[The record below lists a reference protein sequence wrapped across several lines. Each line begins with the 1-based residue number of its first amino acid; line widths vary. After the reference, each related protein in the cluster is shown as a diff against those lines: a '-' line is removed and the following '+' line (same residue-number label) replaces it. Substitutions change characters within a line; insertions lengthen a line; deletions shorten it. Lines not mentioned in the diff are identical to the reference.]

1 MPTETPY
8 TKIDPP
14 PESDRN
20 RWEFARP
27 RVDQDGMRRM
37 YCVETQEYWDYPEP
51 GKELSTWVDKA
62 MFEAEDIESG
72 ALKAPKVYLL
82 SATPD
87 PLGAI
92 AAAMMMYEG
101 RVVRDLSEI
110 TNDERKQYFE
120 ECFKTALRAPFE
132 FVDFHFMVEGVTRA
146 HTHQEVRQR
155 TAVFAQESMRF
166 AVKDKI
172 AARPGPI
179 TASDKS
185 LKSQWDDTME
195 FLWEKYQWMIANGV
209 PAEEARGIL
218 PHDTLTRLH
227 HKVNLRNLIDELGKR
242 TCTQAQFEWRMWA
255 ASVRDAIRRHQSFV
269 PYGDSIRTEHVE
281 WEHDVS
287 YDTDASG
294 VTNMDEPVVESKP
307 VKMYSDSTEGYY
319 TGWQFKLIAESPIFQ
334 PVCFE
339 SGRCMFKA
347 KMDRGCTIRERVENG
362 QFNMIDTAEWLADPT
377 AGWVR

>member
-1 MPTETPY
+1 MPDMTPY

-14 PESDRN
+14 PQSDRN
-20 RWEFARP
+20 RWELASP
-27 RVDQDGMRRM
+27 RTDTDGVRRY
-37 YCVETQEYWDYPEP
+37 YCVETQEYWDDPKQ

-87 PLGAI
+87 PLGSI

-101 RVVRDLSEI
+101 RVVRDLNEI
-110 TNDERKQYFE
+110 TNEERVEYFN

-166 AVKDKI
+166 AVKENI

-179 TASDKS
+179 TASDKRA
-185 LKSQWDDTME
+185 KEAWDETMD
-195 FLWEKYQWMIANGV
+195 FLWDKYNWLVNNGV

-255 ASVRDAIRRHQSFV
+255 ASVREAIKTHHAFV
-269 PYGDSIRTEHVE
+269 ADPGSIRS
-281 WEHDVS
+281 EHDAW
-287 YDTDASG
+287 DFPNADL
-294 VTNMDEPVVESKP
+294 TNLDEPDVGP
-307 VKMYSDSTEGYY
+307 PRHLARFPDSAEGRYN
-319 TGWQFKLIAESPIFQ
+319 GWQFKMIADSPIFQ
-334 PVCFE
+334 PICFE

-362 QFNMIDTAEWLADPT
+362 QFDLIDTAEWLMDPT
-377 AGWVR
+377 AGWSR

>member
-1 MPTETPY
+1 MTEP
-8 TKIDPP
+8 
-14 PESDRN
+14 S
-20 RWEFARP
+20 
-27 RVDQDGMRRM
+27 
-37 YCVETQEYWDYPEP
+37 
-51 GKELSTWVDKA
+51 KELSTFVDKA
-62 MFEAEDIESG
+62 MFDAEDIESG
-72 ALKAPKVYLL
+72 ALRAPKVYLL

-87 PLGAI
+87 PLGSI

-101 RVVRDLSEI
+101 RVIKDLADI
-110 TNDERKQYFE
+110 TNQERVEYFN

-132 FVDFHFMVEGVTRA
+132 TVDFHFMVEGVTRS

-155 TAVFAQESMRF
+155 TAMFAQESMRF
-166 AVKDKI
+166 AVKDNLQDSVRLGPLTAQRKE
-172 AARPGPI
+172 AATRYRD
-179 TASDKS
+179 A
-185 LKSQWDDTME
+185 LKHIENYYKWA
-195 FLWEKYQWMIANGV
+195 IANGI

-255 ASVRDAIRRHQSFV
+255 ASLREAISKHHAFV
-269 PYGDSIRTEHVE
+269 ADPDSIIS
-281 WEHDVS
+281 EHDS
-287 YDTDASG
+287 WDFPEADLTDLDNPDVG
-294 VTNMDEPVVESKP
+294 PPRHIMRHP
-307 VKMYSDSTEGYY
+307 DSAQGNY
-319 TGWQFKLIAESPIFQ
+319 TGWQFKLIAASAIFQ

-362 QFNMIDTAEWLADPT
+362 QFELIKIEEWLMDPT